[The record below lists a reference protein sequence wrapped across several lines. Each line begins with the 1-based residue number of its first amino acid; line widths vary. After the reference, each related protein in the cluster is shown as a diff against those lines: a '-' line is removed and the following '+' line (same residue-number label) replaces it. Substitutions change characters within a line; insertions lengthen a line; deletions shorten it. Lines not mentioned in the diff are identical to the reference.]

1 MGWSDRRKTSFSPVS
16 LIWLVGFETNTT
28 RKRKKAELLVQLGQL
43 QQKFTQ
49 HTEPIIICM
58 NSKTFFD
65 IKVALKSHYE
75 L

>member
-1 MGWSDRRKTSFSPVS
+1 M
-16 LIWLVGFETNTT
+16 
-28 RKRKKAELLVQLGQL
+28 ELLVQLGQS

-58 NSKTFFD
+58 NSKTFSD
-65 IKVALKSHYE
+65 IRIAFKSQYE